1 MATDVIIL
9 NRMYVGDYLGEN
21 LGHEVINLIKDDN
34 GNNYIYINH
43 DGNICD
49 EIINKTWKPKT
60 ILLTQWCTREYEEND
75 EINNK
80 ENKKAKTQSLIEI
93 LAKINMNKAKYWEDT
108 KIKKKYKDRI
118 LNIKI
123 DEQDDNS
130 KYIKDIIKKENLKTF
145 KDVRECFTNKAK
157 SNHLTKKAISK
168 TIFKL
173 QRFYI
178 EQEDIKFN
186 NIPINKIFEKFYH
199 KNSYLYLTFSVPSKD
214 ILKIKV
220 GYHLYLVD
228 KISENL
234 KTEIENEPKT
244 KVIDVHSER
253 FKVPETDYEEKD
265 TGDYI
270 KLDNSEYQHV
280 KRYVKNEREEY
291 KENRKGNFIRDNN
304 KKGYIEYNNKFYAI
318 KTQYKINFSKQSLKQ
333 YIVKGI
339 NGEKNHK
346 KVYKNID
353 VIESDAYKDFWD
365 QPENST
371 KKYEELF
378 VHEKEYDYP
387 EKSNNFISLIR
398 QDYDELTY
406 SNLFFY
412 IFKSCPKLFRDFAI
426 EKLKIKEI
434 DISQDIKVVREEGN
448 IDLLIVD
455 QKKETLIVIENKI
468 KSGINGLRHD
478 INDKIVGNQLCKY
491 MYYTHGYKVD
501 KVKDK
506 KENKYE
512 FKEFSDKEREI
523 KNYSEYKHR
532 YFYIFA
538 PEYKNFG
545 EKVNIEKFLGDE
557 ANAWKEKEYTVI
569 SYKNIY
575 EFFSKYEF
583 NEDNI
588 KPKYYE
594 EFLFALRRH
603 KNNVDNIK
611 EQQMFERFAERIE
624 ELNNSMS

>member
-1 MATDVIIL
+1 MAKDVIIL

-49 EIINKTWKPKT
+49 EIIKGIWEPKT
-60 ILLTQWCTREYEEND
+60 ILLTQWCTREDKEND
-75 EINNK
+75 EKNNK
-80 ENKKAKTQSLIEI
+80 ENKKVKTQSLIEI
-93 LAKINMNKAKYWEDT
+93 LAKINMKNAKYWEDAE
-108 KIKKKYKDRI
+108 IKEEYKDRV
-118 LNIKI
+118 LNVKI
-123 DEQDDNS
+123 DELDNNS
-130 KYIKDIIKKENLKTF
+130 RSIGDIIKKEDLKTF
-145 KDVRECFTNKAK
+145 KDIRKY
-157 SNHLTKKAISK
+157 LKKKEVSE
-168 TIFKL
+168 TIFEL
-173 QRFYI
+173 HRIYI

-186 NIPINKIFEKFYH
+186 GIPIDKIFEKYYH
-199 KNSYLYLTFSVPSKD
+199 KNSYLYLTFYVPSED
-214 ILKIKV
+214 IVKIND
-220 GYHLYLVD
+220 GYHLFLVD
-228 KISENL
+228 KISESF
-234 KTEIENEPKT
+234 KTKIENKTT
-244 KVIDVHSER
+244 KVIDVNL
-253 FKVPETDYEEKD
+253 KVPKTEYEEIA

-270 KLDNSEYQHV
+270 KLDDSEYQHV
-280 KRYVKNEREEY
+280 KRYIK
-291 KENRKGNFIRDNN
+291 N
-304 KKGYIEYNNKFYAI
+304 KKGEFEENKKGNIILYNNKFYTI
-318 KTQYKINFSKQSLKQ
+318 KTQYKINFSTQSLKQ
-333 YIVKGI
+333 YIIKGI
-339 NGEKNHK
+339 NGKMNHE
-346 KVYKNID
+346 KVYNNIVD
-353 VIESDAYKDFWD
+353 VIKNKKFWD
-365 QPENST
+365 KPENST

-378 VHEKEYDYP
+378 GHEKEYDYP

-426 EKLKIKEI
+426 EILKIQDN

-448 IDLLIVD
+448 IDLLIDD
-455 QKKETLIVIENKI
+455 QDKRTLIVIENKI

-512 FKEFSDKEREI
+512 FKEFGEKEKEI
-523 KNYSEYKHR
+523 KKYKEYKHR

-545 EKVNIEKFLGDE
+545 KEINIEECLGDE
-557 ANAWKEKEYTVI
+557 AKEWKEKEYIVI
-569 SYKNIY
+569 TYKDIF
-575 EFFSKYEF
+575 EFFSNYEF
-583 NEDNI
+583 IDGNP

-611 EQQMFERFAERIE
+611 EQQMFERLAERIE
-624 ELNNSMS
+624 ELDDKKSNDKEVNNG